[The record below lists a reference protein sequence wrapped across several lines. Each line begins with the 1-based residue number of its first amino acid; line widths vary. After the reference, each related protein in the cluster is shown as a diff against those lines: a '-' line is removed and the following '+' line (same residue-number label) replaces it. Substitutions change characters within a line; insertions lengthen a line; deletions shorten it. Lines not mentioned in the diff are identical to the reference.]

1 MGSEFMSAT
10 CLRAIARRRIALV
23 VLVIGFSTSIAA
35 VGQSDSSTQAKLL
48 KPPLELAIKADPVV
62 ALGSPVEMTVRTT
75 NTSTSE
81 MHASAMHVRGGFA
94 ISYTYDIRD
103 QSGNKLEQ
111 KPFDE
116 GLSAGGPIFTL
127 KPGQSRSESTIISAY
142 YDLRPGKYT
151 IQISKPVSNV
161 PGAEVVK
168 SNEIIVNVTP

>member
-1 MGSEFMSAT
+1 VSAT
-10 CLRAIARRRIALV
+10 SLRAIAGSRIALI
-23 VLVIGFSTSIAA
+23 LVIGMSTSIAT
-35 VGQSDSSTQAKLL
+35 VGQSDTSIQGKLL
-48 KPPLELAIKADPVV
+48 KPPFELAIEADSVV
-62 ALGSPVEMTVRTT
+62 AFGSPVEMRIRIT

-116 GLSAGGPIFTL
+116 GMSAGGPIFTL
-127 KPGQSRSESTIISAY
+127 RPGQGRGESTIISAY

-151 IQISKPVSNV
+151 NQISKPISNV
-161 PGAEVVK
+161 HGADVVK
-168 SNEIIVNVTP
+168 SNKIIVTITP